1 MDSRNSRKTEGV
13 QLRGPTSRRGEPTL
27 RKALALW
34 LRQPNLQKPKRK
46 SCFRYGDF
54 STNFT
59 IRNALLPRVDRALAC
74 NPLGHGVGVSCPAL
88 LLGTSI
94 ETSLHRNHVNL
105 NQGITRQFR
114 HLHGRAGRRE
124 LAEVAA
130 VFLVHGAEIVHVFQK
145 YAAPHHLVQ
154 GRSRRLEDGLDVV
167 QHPPSL
173 GLDVLSDHLAGP
185 WIERNLTGQK
195 DQPIYLDRLRVRAD
209 GLRCRVAIYYFSYHS
224 SPL

>member
-1 MDSRNSRKTEGV
+1 MDSRHSRKAEGV

-27 RKALALW
+27 RMALALW
-34 LRQPNLQKPKRK
+34 LRQPSLPKPQRK

-59 IRNALLPRVDRALAC
+59 IRKALLPQVDRALAC
-74 NPLGHGVGVSCPAL
+74 NPLGQVICPSL

-114 HLHGRAGRRE
+114 HLHGRAGWRQ

-145 YAAPHHLVQ
+145 YAALHHLV
-154 GRSRRLEDGLDVV
+154 
-167 QHPPSL
+167 
-173 GLDVLSDHLAGP
+173 
-185 WIERNLTGQK
+185 
-195 DQPIYLDRLRVRAD
+195 
-209 GLRCRVAIYYFSYHS
+209 
-224 SPL
+224 